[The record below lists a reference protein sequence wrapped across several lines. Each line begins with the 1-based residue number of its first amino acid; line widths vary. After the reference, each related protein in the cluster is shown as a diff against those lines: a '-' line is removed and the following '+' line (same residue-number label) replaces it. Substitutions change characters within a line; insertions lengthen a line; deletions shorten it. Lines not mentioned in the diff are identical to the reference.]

1 MSTATVVAP
10 SQAPAADV
18 PYDLTI
24 DLFSRMVESG
34 LIPPDRRV
42 FLTNGRLYEK
52 MAKTKAHGYVG
63 AAINRA
69 VHRRLPD
76 GWSLWPES
84 TIVLDPTNAPL
95 PDFALVRA
103 GEPAGLRRPRSLPR
117 SGRHRPADRGRRHQ
131 PPRRPDHG
139 PGAVRAGL
147 DPGLLGRRCA
157 RPTDP
162 GPHRAPRRRRPGRV
176 RPCRDLPARS
186 VPAPGARWPG
196 GRSHPLRRAAP
207 LRASGGKRGSGRG
220 QGGSGRNRRRSAA
233 RPVRR
238 VGPGRRPTRR

>member
-10 SQAPAADV
+10 SQAPEADV
-18 PYDLTI
+18 PYHLTI

-34 LIPPDRRV
+34 LIPRDRRV

-95 PDFALVRA
+95 PDFALV
-103 GEPAGLRRPRSLPR
+103 
-117 SGRHRPADRGRRHQ
+117 
-131 PPRRPDHG
+131 HG
-139 PGAVRAGL
+139 ANPL
-147 DPGLLGRRCA
+147 DF
-157 RPTDP
+157 
-162 GPHRAPRRRRPGRV
+162 
-176 RPCRDLPARS
+176 
-186 VPAPGARWPG
+186 
-196 GRSHPLRRAAP
+196 AAP
-207 LRASGGKRGSGRG
+207 ERYPEAGDIALLIE
-220 QGGSGRNRRRSAA
+220 
-233 RPVRR
+233 
-238 VGPGRRPTRR
+238 VGVSSPLADLH

>member
-1 MSTATVVAP
+1 MSTATLVAP
-10 SQAPAADV
+10 SQAPTADV

-34 LIPPDRRV
+34 LIPRDRRV
-42 FLTNGRLYEK
+42 FLSDGRLYEK
-52 MAKTKAHGYVG
+52 MAKTKAHGSIG
-63 AAINRA
+63 AAVTRA
-69 VHRRLPD
+69 VDRRLPD
-76 GWSLWPES
+76 DWSLGPRARSSWTPLTHRCRTS
-84 TIVLDPTNAPL
+84 RWSGPATCWVAPPT
-95 PDFALVRA
+95 
-103 GEPAGLRRPRSLPR
+103 LPR
-117 SGRHRPADRGRRHQ
+117 TGRRWPADRGRRHQ

-176 RPCRDLPARS
+176 RPCRDLPAWA

-196 GRSHPLRRAAP
+196 GRSHPLRRATP
-207 LRASGGKRGSGRG
+207 LRARSGR
-220 QGGSGRNRRRSAA
+220 SVRVHRSIST
-233 RPVRR
+233 PL
-238 VGPGRRPTRR
+238 GHPGRFVA